1 MAISDIKWPDQ
12 FEGMQLLPGP
22 FFLKGGKVYSYFTE
36 GNSWNIYITSDVLT
50 FNLADYLITPS
61 AGYNYE
67 TDWITIFE
75 FANGYKFQC
84 KFLSAA
90 RDEYMSQWLDE
101 NDNNVSTTVFDGVS
115 KGGGTAV
122 FGETGANLG
131 LSVIKAALVTAF
143 PTNPGDPAAGPLPD
157 TPASIVYVRLFFGAA
172 PGTEKPLDFNAGTV
186 CKQCMTWRPFDE
198 VHAEW
203 QHDIFALTDVE
214 AANTYF
220 ATHGN
225 PIPSDYPQFVQDGLP
240 NDYDPSRPGGGDG
253 NYSDNSDP
261 IDFPDM
267 PTGGALGC
275 GAIKAFHVSTQNITD
290 LFHKLWDKTLF
301 DIDQW
306 QKLVSS
312 PIDCIVSLHALPI
325 VPSDGTHPDQIHLGS
340 FATAINAPVIQS
352 QYHTID
358 CGYIDLIKF
367 FGTAMDFSPYTQVQ
381 IALPGA
387 GIYSLQ
393 TEDVQGSRIHVKYFM
408 DVLTGDVLIHVKC
421 GQSVLYKFTGN
432 MKMQIP
438 VSARENT
445 ALGSAISG
453 VAGVIGGAVQ
463 GAIAGGGA
471 GAIIGGVA
479 GGGISTAAS
488 VATRKEHVSRSGD
501 MSGSISLMDHFVP
514 YLIIHRPQQSLAV
527 NYNKFKGYPANLTM
541 TLGACSG
548 YTEVAHI
555 HLTGISGAT
564 DTELNE
570 IEQMLKAGVII

>member
-22 FFLKGGKVYSYFTE
+22 FFLKGGKIYSYFTE
-36 GNSWNIYITSDVLT
+36 GNSWNIYITGDVLT
-50 FNLADYLITPS
+50 FNLADYLVTPS
-61 AGYNYE
+61 TGYNYE
-67 TDWITIFE
+67 TSWITLLT
-75 FANGYKFQC
+75 FANGYKFEC
-84 KFLSAA
+84 KFLSGA
-90 RDEYMSQWLDE
+90 RVEYMSRWLDE
-101 NDNNVSTTVFDGVS
+101 NGGVVSTVVFDGMS

-122 FGETGANLG
+122 FGDATNLG
-131 LSVIKAALVTAF
+131 LTVLKLALLTSF

-157 TPASIVYVRLFFGAA
+157 SPASSVYVKILFGGAS
-172 PGTEKPLDFNAGTV
+172 GTTKPLDFNAGTV
-186 CKQCMTWRPFDE
+186 CKQCMTWKPFDE

-203 QHDIFALTDVE
+203 QHDIFALTDVA
-214 AANTYF
+214 AANNYF

-240 NDYDPSRPGGGDG
+240 QDYDPSRPGGGDG
-253 NYSDNSDP
+253 NYSDHSDP

-312 PIDCIVSLHALPI
+312 PIDCIVSLHALPV
-325 VPSDGTHPDQIHLGS
+325 VPSGGTNLDQIHLGS
-340 FATAINAPVIQS
+340 FATGINAPVIQS
-352 QYHTID
+352 QYLTID
-358 CGYIDLIKF
+358 CGHVDLIKF
-367 FGTAMDFSPYTQVQ
+367 FGSAMDFSPYTQVQ

-514 YLIIHRPQQSLAV
+514 YLIIHRPQQSLAP

>member
-1 MAISDIKWPDQ
+1 MVIADIKYPDK

-22 FFLKGGKVYSYFTE
+22 FFLRGGKFYSYFAE
-36 GNSWNIYITSDVLT
+36 GNSWNIYQTGDVKT
-50 FNLADYLITPS
+50 INFADHLITPEE
-61 AGYNYE
+61 GYNFE
-67 TDWITIFE
+67 TEWFDLFE
-75 FANGYKFQC
+75 FANGYKIQMR
-84 KFLSAA
+84 A
-90 RDEYMSQWLDE
+90 RVQISPQYNLVSLRWLDHNG
-101 NDNNVSTTVFDGVS
+101 NDVSSTVFDGIT
-115 KGGGTAV
+115 KGSLNWSQGGSW
-122 FGETGANLG
+122 NLG
-131 LSVIKAALVTAF
+131 YVCVKYSLLTYFA
-143 PTNPGDPAAGPLPD
+143 TNPADPTAGPLPGTD
-157 TPASIVYVRLFFGAA
+157 ANSVRIRIMIGANT
-172 PGTEKPLDFNAGTV
+172 GDKPLTFNPYDVAR
-186 CKQCMTWRPFDE
+186 QCITFNNLDE
-198 VHAEW
+198 VHAATQW
-203 QHDIFALTDVE
+203 DVFSITDIDQ
-214 AANTYF
+214 ANNYF
-220 ATHGN
+220 ATHGK
-225 PIPSDYPQFVQDGLP
+225 PIPSDYPQFVPAGLP
-240 NDYDPSRPGGGDG
+240 NDYDPSKPGGGDG
-253 NYSDNSDP
+253 NYSDDSDP
-261 IDFPDM
+261 IDWPDM
-267 PTGGALGC
+267 PTGGAMGC
-275 GAIKAFHVSTQNITD
+275 GAIKAFHVSSTNISD
-290 LFHKLWDKTLF
+290 LFHKLWDKDIF

-306 QKLVSS
+306 QKLTSS

-325 VPSDGTHPDQIHLGS
+325 IPTDGSADQIHLGS

-358 CGYIDLIKF
+358 CGYVDLIKF
-367 FGTAMDFSPYTQVQ
+367 FGSAMDFSPYTQVQ

-408 DVLTGDVLIHVKC
+408 DILTGDVLIHVKC

-501 MSGSISLMDHFVP
+501 MSGSISLMDHFIP